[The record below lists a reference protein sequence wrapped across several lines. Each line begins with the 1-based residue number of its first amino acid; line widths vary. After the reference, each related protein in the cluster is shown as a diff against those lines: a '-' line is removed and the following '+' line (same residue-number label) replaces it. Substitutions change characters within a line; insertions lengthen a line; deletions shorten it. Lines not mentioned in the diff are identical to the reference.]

1 MRLRNPGGIEE
12 AIQAVGQVQSELD
25 NTASGPAT
33 QRLVTMIR
41 WVDNWASGQLG
52 NHFPP
57 TEQLFALLDETH
69 YRLVTAQQM
78 PELQLNSLLNR
89 EWKTW
94 DARLS
99 QVIDELRK
107 ACAFTTHPGRI
118 VVPDTSALMEG
129 ILFTEYDWHALDAS
143 LASGPVRIVI
153 PVLVVEELDGHMHSR
168 DRHRKTAAKE
178 VLRLLWALH
187 RKAPTEPAPLPQAAD
202 VTIEILIDS
211 DLHQRRENNDGEI
224 IDQALSIQELAGQP
238 VILATCDYNQAYRAA
253 VPSLMTALM
262 PRRDEQEHPESLAR

>member
-12 AIQAVGQVQSELD
+12 AIQTVGQVQSELG
-25 NTASGPAT
+25 NTVSG
-33 QRLVTMIR
+33 
-41 WVDNWASGQLG
+41 
-52 NHFPP
+52 
-57 TEQLFALLDETH
+57 
-69 YRLVTAQQM
+69 
-78 PELQLNSLLNR
+78 LLNR

-94 DARLS
+94 DSRLS

-107 ACAFTTHPGRI
+107 ACVFTAHPGRI
-118 VVPDTSALMEG
+118 VMPDTSALMEG

-143 LASGPVRIVI
+143 LGSGPVRIVV
-153 PVLVVEELDGHMHSR
+153 PVLVVEELDGHIHSR
-168 DRHRKTAAKE
+168 DRHRKTATKE

-202 VTIEILIDS
+202 VTIEVLIDS

-253 VPSLMTALM
+253 VPSLMTALV
-262 PRRDEQEHPESLAR
+262 PRRDEQEHPESPCSLSLVDAETPSAQGPREWGLAPGWLRRARAFPPLSPARFWVSTP

>member
-1 MRLRNPGGIEE
+1 
-12 AIQAVGQVQSELD
+12 
-25 NTASGPAT
+25 
-33 QRLVTMIR
+33 
-41 WVDNWASGQLG
+41 
-52 NHFPP
+52 
-57 TEQLFALLDETH
+57 
-69 YRLVTAQQM
+69 M
-78 PELQLNSLLNR
+78 PDFGLNSLLNR

-107 ACAFTTHPGRI
+107 ADVFTKHPGRI

-129 ILFTEYDWHALDAS
+129 ILFTEYDRHALYAS
-143 LASGPVRIVI
+143 LASGPVRIIV

-178 VLRLLWALH
+178 VLRPLWALH

-202 VTIEILIDS
+202 VTIEVFTDS
-211 DLHQRRENNDGEI
+211 DFHKRRENNDGEI
-224 IDQALSIQELAGQP
+224 IDQALSIQELTGQP
-238 VILATCDYNQAYRAA
+238 VTLATCDYNQAYRAA
-253 VPSLMTALM
+253 VPSLTTALM